1 MISSPYLSIAS
12 RARRRLQLFSNSRCF
27 RRSSRTAL
35 RARRLRKRL
44 QHDLMV
50 GRVAFLIDPG
60 RPLPPQTRPRCARRL
75 LHGDRASSTLC
86 PSCCLRHI
94 LYSCARTASGCRTA
108 RPDLGWRWPSRLVAT
123 AAEDRL
129 NTQSAHIVLRRPAIV
144 EQSRIYEYVP

>member
-35 RARRLRKRL
+35 RARRLRKRS

-50 GRVAFLIDPG
+50 GRVAFLIDRG

-86 PSCCLRHI
+86 PSCCLRHAGWVPGP
-94 LYSCARTASGCRTA
+94 YCPGGWGRCRRTCMQADGAARLSRAFLLRA
-108 RPDLGWRWPSRLVAT
+108 QRALRDEDLGTPYWRCS
-123 AAEDRL
+123 
-129 NTQSAHIVLRRPAIV
+129 
-144 EQSRIYEYVP
+144 